1 MAQQEDTWPLE
12 RQKLKAR
19 LLSRVRHWSA
29 GVPLGRYFLVA
40 LRHLQEKT
48 FTNDMRQCS
57 PKCRQIKK
65 IPRSDG
71 QMSLAGA
78 PSKKKKTFLPV
89 RLLLSFPPSKLP
101 LFLLSEGSG
110 RKVRLSKSCM
120 DSAFLRLLLNSLHLT
135 SQLSSFTAV
144 FNRL

>member
-12 RQKLKAR
+12 RQELKAR

-78 PSKKKKTFLPV
+78 PSKKKKKTPFYQYGYCSLFLPQN
-89 RLLLSFPPSKLP
+89 F
-101 LFLLSEGSG
+101 
-110 RKVRLSKSCM
+110 
-120 DSAFLRLLLNSLHLT
+120 
-135 SQLSSFTAV
+135 LSSYCRKDLAGKCDSQNLAWTPHSCACF
-144 FNRL
+144 

>member
-12 RQKLKAR
+12 RQELKAR

-78 PSKKKKTFLPV
+78 PSKKKKKHLSTSTVIALFSSLKTSSLPIVGRIWQESATLKILHGLRILALASEQSSLDLSTF
-89 RLLLSFPPSKLP
+89 
-101 LFLLSEGSG
+101 
-110 RKVRLSKSCM
+110 
-120 DSAFLRLLLNSLHLT
+120 
-135 SQLSSFTAV
+135 
-144 FNRL
+144 

>member
-78 PSKKKKTFLPV
+78 PSKKKKNLSTSTVIALFSSLKTSSLPIVGRIWQESATLKILHGLRILALASEQSSLDLSTF
-89 RLLLSFPPSKLP
+89 
-101 LFLLSEGSG
+101 
-110 RKVRLSKSCM
+110 
-120 DSAFLRLLLNSLHLT
+120 
-135 SQLSSFTAV
+135 
-144 FNRL
+144 